1 VSRRIAS
8 SEATVVSAAERDIRT
23 RLADREL
30 DFVAMSAVSNIY
42 RSGSAVRNHME
53 RAVLTDY
60 DLSWVAFTVLWV
72 LWIWGDEE
80 TGHVAA
86 EAGITKGTLTGV
98 IKTLQSRKLIRR
110 IPHRDD
116 RRRVSIGLTK
126 LGTRLIEEVFPE
138 FNHQE
143 TLAVSALS
151 IAEQLELA
159 RLLRLVLGTIHDVDY
174 AEKATFPSG

>member
-1 VSRRIAS
+1 MSRRIAS
-8 SEATVVSAAERDIRT
+8 SEATIVSGAERDIRA
-23 RLADREL
+23 RLAGHEL

-42 RSGSAVRNHME
+42 RTGAAVRNHME
-53 RAVLTDY
+53 RTLLADY

-72 LWIWGDEE
+72 LWIWNDQE

-110 IPHRDD
+110 VPHRDD
-116 RRRVSIGLTK
+116 RRRVSIGLTRA
-126 LGTRLIEEVFPE
+126 GTRLIEEVFPQ
-138 FNHQE
+138 FNEQE

-151 IAEQLELA
+151 APEQLELA
-159 RLLRLVLGTIHDVDY
+159 RLLRLVLARIHDVD
-174 AEKATFPSG
+174 ESNTVPTT

>member
-1 VSRRIAS
+1 VSG
-8 SEATVVSAAERDIRT
+8 AERDIRA
-23 RLADREL
+23 RLEGHEL

-42 RSGSAVRNHME
+42 RTGAAVRKHME
-53 RAVLTDY
+53 RTVLAEY

-72 LWIWGDEE
+72 LWIWNAQE

-116 RRRVSIGLTK
+116 RRRVSIGLTRA
-126 LGTRLIEEVFPE
+126 GTRMIEEVFPQ
-138 FNHQE
+138 FNQQE
-143 TLAVSALS
+143 SLAVSTLS
-151 IAEQLELA
+151 ATDQLELA
-159 RLLRLVLGTIHDVDY
+159 RLLRLVLAHIHDVD
-174 AEKATFPSG
+174 ENEGVVTP